1 MRKAS
6 IHFVAEIL
14 LLVYI
19 YIFFSTEILSFFH
32 LLKRGVVVSLDLAF
46 ILLLF
51 CIYRRRLVSF
61 ISKIFGFL
69 KDRIYIFILI
79 LLVLTF
85 VQGLMSAPSTTDS
98 MVYHLPRIMYWQQEA
113 TLFQDMV
120 RNSHDFMAPF
130 GEYILFHLY
139 SLVGGDRLLF
149 LSQWV
154 AYLTS
159 IYLSGVLALQF
170 KASKGTAE
178 KTALLVAL
186 LPMGVM
192 QAVSTQVDMVT
203 AVLVLITL
211 HIALVLS
218 RSVSFKNSLFL
229 GFAVGLGVMTKVSF
243 AFYLIVPLGILL
255 IRMVKTKFVELW
267 KLVLAGAIAI
277 IIQTQYLLQNLRL
290 FGSLP
295 GKHILSSGEEII
307 YTNEKFSVGITI
319 SNFIRNIM
327 SQIPIPIFTG
337 YFQTALEEFHNLINT
352 PLNLPAST
360 YDYTIFK
367 VNSVLY
373 PQEDIVA
380 NPLHLILIVL
390 IGFIVLRRAF
400 YKKFPILT
408 VAYICLF
415 ISLVLFSAILKWQPF
430 HSRLLIPFFAV
441 GSILAVTVL
450 DEFKRGR
457 IFLYIVLVLSIPLVL
472 LLILFNVSRPYI
484 SYTPFYQTVKQF
496 SSPLTPM
503 PVSFFVKNRN
513 EQYFN
518 SRPYW
523 YLPYIQIIDVLAKS
537 GETGTVSFD
546 LMDDFEYPLWV
557 FIKDKNINIRVIPLS
572 KADDS
577 TAIITTTEFVI
588 QKEGYSNFCVKT
600 VIDYGYACLS
610 IKEKL

>member
-1 MRKAS
+1 
-6 IHFVAEIL
+6 
-14 LLVYI
+14 
-19 YIFFSTEILSFFH
+19 
-32 LLKRGVVVSLDLAF
+32 
-46 ILLLF
+46 
-51 CIYRRRLVSF
+51 
-61 ISKIFGFL
+61 
-69 KDRIYIFILI
+69 
-79 LLVLTF
+79 
-85 VQGLMSAPSTTDS
+85 
-98 MVYHLPRIMYWQQEA
+98 
-113 TLFQDMV
+113 
-120 RNSHDFMAPF
+120 
-130 GEYILFHLY
+130 
-139 SLVGGDRLLF
+139 
-149 LSQWV
+149 
-154 AYLTS
+154 
-159 IYLSGVLALQF
+159 
-170 KASKGTAE
+170 
-178 KTALLVAL
+178 
-186 LPMGVM
+186 
-192 QAVSTQVDMVT
+192 
-203 AVLVLITL
+203 
-211 HIALVLS
+211 
-218 RSVSFKNSLFL
+218 
-229 GFAVGLGVMTKVSF
+229 
-243 AFYLIVPLGILL
+243 
-255 IRMVKTKFVELW
+255 
-267 KLVLAGAIAI
+267 
-277 IIQTQYLLQNLRL
+277 
-290 FGSLP
+290 
-295 GKHILSSGEEII
+295 
-307 YTNEKFSVGITI
+307 
-319 SNFIRNIM
+319 M

-373 PQEDIVA
+373 PQEDIAA

-400 YKKFPILT
+400 YKKSPILT
-408 VAYICLF
+408 VTYICLF

-430 HSRLLIPFFAV
+430 HSRLLTPFFAV
-441 GSILAVTVL
+441 GSILAVAVL

-457 IFLYIVLVLSIPLVL
+457 IFLSIVLVLSIPLAL

-496 SSPLTPM
+496 SSPLAPM

-546 LMDDFEYPLWV
+546 LMDGFEYPLWV
-557 FIKDKNINIRVIPLS
+557 FIKNKNINIRVIPLS

-577 TAIITTTEFVI
+577 TTIITTTEFVI